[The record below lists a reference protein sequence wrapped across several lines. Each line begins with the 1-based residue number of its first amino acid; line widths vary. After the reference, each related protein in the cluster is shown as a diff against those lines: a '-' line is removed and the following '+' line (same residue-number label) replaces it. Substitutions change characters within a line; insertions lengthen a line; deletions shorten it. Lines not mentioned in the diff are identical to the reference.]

1 MTSCAQE
8 STDLH
13 TELTVPIVLGVT
25 GHRDIPAEDIAIL
38 KTVIK
43 AKLKE
48 LSDRCPDSPMVL
60 VTGMAEGADRL
71 VARCALELNA
81 LEPQHPRWSVGAILA
96 LPQADFELDFES
108 ASSVSEFRQLLV
120 QCAWVRTL
128 GSEST
133 SRPECYEL
141 VGHWIA
147 LKAQWL
153 IALWDGQ
160 ESDKRGGTA
169 TVVKL
174 FREGVEPERPVLPDT
189 GPVIHIFT
197 RRQQAAMD
205 IQASRVGTPEIL
217 PPNPLGL
224 GGGDK
229 EIKRWYKVL
238 ERINAFNSRVACLK
252 KNDLEH
258 IRRCRSYLNA
268 TESFVETELTI
279 AARKASWL
287 YAAADYFAGK
297 AQQWRNRQFAMMLGL
312 AIIGL
317 GFEQYYSGP
326 AEGAG
331 WTVGIWLL
339 LSFVFGFLALIP
351 RTLAFLNAEAKYIDY
366 RALAEAC
373 RVQYF
378 WKRSHI
384 EECAADFHLFDQRDE
399 LEWIRQATRT
409 TELGGDEPALNIQI
423 NWLERVSLCWLVD
436 QKNYFDKEFP
446 KHEAWA
452 RKLNKLALA
461 LLLFAAAIMIVTL
474 IIQVTSSNDL
484 VKWLQFTYGML
495 LTCAG
500 ATKVYLQTQGHE
512 EHARSFLRAG
522 QSMTIAQ
529 KMIASILDK
538 SDCAMG
544 LRSIE
549 QDTRAR
555 ELLFEVG
562 KEALNENGDWL
573 LLHRERPVQPPI

>member
-1 MTSCAQE
+1 MTSAQDPTNQQAE
-8 STDLH
+8 VR
-13 TELTVPIVLGVT
+13 VPIVLGVT
-25 GHRDIPAEDIAIL
+25 GHRDIPVEDFAIL
-38 KTVIK
+38 KTVIT
-43 AKLKE
+43 ARLKDF
-48 LSDRCPDSPMVL
+48 SDRYPDSPMVL

-81 LEPQHPRWSVGAILA
+81 LEPQNPRWSVGAILA
-96 LPQADFELDFES
+96 LPQAEFEKDFKS
-108 ASSVSEFRQLLV
+108 ANSLSEFRQLLA

-128 GSEST
+128 GSAST

-153 IALWDGQ
+153 VALWDGE
-160 ESDKRGGTA
+160 ESEKKGGTA
-169 TVVKL
+169 AVVKL
-174 FREGVEPERPVLPDT
+174 FREGAEPTRPVLPDT
-189 GPVIHIFT
+189 GPVIHILT
-197 RRQQAAMD
+197 RRQQAAKD
-205 IQASRVGTPEIL
+205 IEALRVGTPEIL

-238 ERINAFNSRVACLK
+238 ERINAFNSRVASLK
-252 KNDLEH
+252 QKDLEQ
-258 IRRCRSYLNA
+258 IQKGRSYLNA
-268 TESFVETELTI
+268 EHAFIETELTT

-287 YAAADYFAGK
+287 YAAADHFANT

-317 GFEQYYSGP
+317 GLEQYYSGP
-326 AEGAG
+326 AEGEG
-331 WTVGIWLL
+331 WTLGIWLL
-339 LSFVFGFLALIP
+339 LSFMFGFFALIP
-351 RTLAFLNAEAKYIDY
+351 RSLAFLNSEAKYLDY

-378 WKRSHI
+378 WKRSYI
-384 EECAADFHLFDQRDE
+384 GECVADFHLIDQRDE
-399 LEWIRQATRT
+399 LEWIRQAAKT
-409 TELGGDEPALNIQI
+409 TELGGDELAQHIQI
-423 NWLERVSLCWLVD
+423 DWLERVSLCWLVD
-436 QKNYFDKEFP
+436 QKKYFDKEFLR
-446 KHEAWA
+446 HEAWA

-461 LLLFAAAIMIVTL
+461 LLLMAAVIMLVTL
-474 IIQVTSSNDL
+474 IVQVTSPNDL

-522 QSMTIAQ
+522 QSMTIVQ
-529 KMIASILDK
+529 KMITSILDK
-538 SDCAMG
+538 SPDAMSR
-544 LRSIE
+544 RSAE